1 MVSIK
6 IVLFSRSI
14 LGNVERRKEKEF
26 ERMKV
31 KFKKKNERTLEKRK
45 NRKGNNFQCLKK
57 NYQNKID

>member
-1 MVSIK
+1 MVSNQ
-6 IVLFSRSI
+6 IVSFNRSI

-26 ERMKV
+26 GRMKV

-57 NYQNKID
+57 D